1 MKSLSLYETRVLGCL
16 IEKSLTT
23 PDQYPLTLNALT
35 SACNQKSNRDPVLD
49 LAEAQVEQVVEGLIE
64 AGLVTRVSGWGSRVP
79 KYQHRFCNTEFS
91 ELQLSPQEV
100 GILCVL
106 FVRGPQTSSEL
117 RTRTQR
123 LCTFSD
129 VLDVEKN
136 LHKMMNRS
144 EGPLLEKLGRLPGQ
158 REARYA
164 HLLGESEHS
173 EPARPVSG
181 PAIKPETG
189 PASIAT
195 SGRNPAGDADRIR
208 TLELRVEQLEQNL
221 NDLQQLVNEL
231 L

>member
-1 MKSLSLYETRVLGCL
+1 MKLLSLYETRVIGCL

-49 LAEAQVEQVVEGLIE
+49 LTEAQVEQVVEELIE

-91 ELQLSPQEV
+91 ELRLTPQEV
-100 GILCVL
+100 AVLCVL

-123 LCTFSD
+123 LCSFSD
-129 VLDVEKN
+129 VLDVEKT
-136 LHKMMNRS
+136 LHRMMNRS
-144 EGPLLEKLGRLPGQ
+144 EGALLEKLGRFPGQ

-164 HLLGESEHS
+164 HLLGERETATQTRSVAES
-173 EPARPVSG
+173 APVDT
-181 PAIKPETG
+181 PPEKPST
-189 PASIAT
+189 
-195 SGRNPAGDADRIR
+195 GDADRLHL
-208 TLELRVEQLEQNL
+208 LELKVEQLEQSL
-221 NDLQQLVNEL
+221 SELHQLVNEL

>member
-1 MKSLSLYETRVLGCL
+1 MKTLSLYETRVIGCL

-35 SACNQKSNRDPVLD
+35 NACNQKSNRDPVLD
-49 LAEAQVEQVVEGLIE
+49 LTEAQVEQVVEELIA
-64 AGLVTRVSGWGSRVP
+64 AGLVTRISGWGSRVS

-91 ELQLSPQEV
+91 ELQLSPQELAV
-100 GILCVL
+100 LCVL

-129 VLDVEKN
+129 VLDVEKT
-136 LHKMMNRS
+136 LHRMMNRS
-144 EGPLLEKLGRLPGQ
+144 EGSLLEKLGRFPGQ

-164 HLLGESEHS
+164 HLLGESET
-173 EPARPVSG
+173 ARPG
-181 PAIKPETG
+181 R
-189 PASIAT
+189 PASEVTSAAT
-195 SGRNPAGDADRIR
+195 LPEKYSAEEANRLRL
-208 TLELRVEQLEQNL
+208 LELKVEQLEQSL
-221 NDLQQLVNEL
+221 NDLHQLVNEL